1 MLYPKSDI
9 AKFLSNLGIHKNDTI
24 FIHGDAGVA
33 SQFIYHSE
41 NAIKSFFDELI
52 DFIKN
57 GTIIVPSFSYSATKG
72 KIFNV
77 DKTPSDVGLFSER
90 FRLIRGV
97 KRSLHP
103 IFSVCALGKNS
114 DYYTDYALDNCFG
127 KNSIF
132 DLLYK
137 ENVKIITLG
146 CAFEKATFIHYV
158 EQELNISY
166 RYSKKFN
173 ATVTS
178 QNETKNLLVDYFVR
192 DLDINTKLNLE
203 LLETEAIKLSK
214 IEIKPFGRFKAR
226 CLHAKD
232 FFEIAANLI
241 ESNEYA
247 LIEER

>member
-1 MLYPKSDI
+1 M
-9 AKFLSNLGIHKNDTI
+9 
-24 FIHGDAGVA
+24 
-33 SQFIYHSE
+33 
-41 NAIKSFFDELI
+41 
-52 DFIKN
+52 
-57 GTIIVPSFSYSATKG
+57 
-72 KIFNV
+72 
-77 DKTPSDVGLFSER
+77 
-90 FRLIRGV
+90 IRGV

-214 IEIKPFGRFKAR
+214 IGDKTIWSFQGALSSCKRF
-226 CLHAKD
+226 
-232 FFEIAANLI
+232 F
-241 ESNEYA
+241 
-247 LIEER
+247 